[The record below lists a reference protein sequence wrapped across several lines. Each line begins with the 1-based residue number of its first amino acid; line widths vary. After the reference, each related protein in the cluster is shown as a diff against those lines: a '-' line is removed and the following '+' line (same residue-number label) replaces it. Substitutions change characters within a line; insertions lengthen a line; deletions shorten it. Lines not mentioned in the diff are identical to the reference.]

1 MSTVGS
7 KNYNGQDWFW
17 PHDYRHYLR
26 DANPRQRKLVHNG
39 WLKIGVPVK
48 KSGLK
53 ISDRYL
59 EPKKSQEKKA
69 WTIVKKVIAPK
80 ELESVNEEAYYD
92 SDNKIKTSIDNSF
105 KKAGIKVVKFKPMK
119 TSFHRGLWGG
129 FYHIKS
135 ARGTDTIPVY
145 VDKKGFIELGVS
157 AEGFRIGKVGSS
169 QVVKNL
175 KDFKKSDI
183 DESVNE
189 GLNSKG
195 FSIINQSIKTMAI
208 NFRDLQKLVKKQ
220 DDSRIWNEVDNIR
233 YDLNRI
239 EKVLKN
245 KTYNESV
252 NEGMTKYN
260 IRLTKTPGWYG
271 IWDKNGKQK
280 AEGEKK
286 YIIKFLKSLKTRMG
300 NFQIKSLVDLAA
312 DRKGTNIAFDVAE
325 SVNEGFADKLTKKM
339 KKHKGTSV
347 KSKKKVKLK
356 GRGVYQQYESDLPI
370 TTKKGKTV
378 RAVHKKSGK
387 EIVSVDNPS
396 TRKILKKMGFVVK
409 EFKYN
414 LYQKLSDKQKVLVH
428 LISKGN
434 KASDAKKMVNKW
446 YDKVSKMYKN
456 ANISKKAEIISTLS
470 AKNEAIGSGAT
481 PAQIKKN
488 IETALKGAG
497 FKIKKFQ
504 KMSHGHGGI
513 WGGFFTVADGMVLP
527 FHVKKDG
534 KVSYDAGPKDWIIGN
549 IDYVSVLRDELKKVK
564 RKSNYGQSSIV
575 KVKKEGSCGYGIDGK
590 VGKEPAGPHLIK
602 KKKKKGR

>member
-80 ELESVNEEAYYD
+80 ELESVNEE
-92 SDNKIKTSIDNSF
+92 
-105 KKAGIKVVKFKPMK
+105 
-119 TSFHRGLWGG
+119 
-129 FYHIKS
+129 
-135 ARGTDTIPVY
+135 
-145 VDKKGFIELGVS
+145 
-157 AEGFRIGKVGSS
+157 
-169 QVVKNL
+169 
-175 KDFKKSDI
+175 
-183 DESVNE
+183 
-189 GLNSKG
+189 LNS
-195 FSIINQSIKTMAI
+195 SAYSQLSRSIKAIAI
-208 NFRDLQKLVKKQ
+208 NIKDLAKAHKKQ
-220 DDSRIWNEVDNIR
+220 DDGVVRNEIDNLL
-233 YDLNRI
+233 YDVKRMVNI
-239 EKVLKN
+239 IGN
-245 KTYNESV
+245 KKYNESV

-325 SVNEGFADKLTKKM
+325 SINEGFADKLTKKM

-470 AKNEAIGSGAT
+470 AKNE
-481 PAQIKKN
+481 
-488 IETALKGAG
+488 
-497 FKIKKFQ
+497 
-504 KMSHGHGGI
+504 
-513 WGGFFTVADGMVLP
+513 
-527 FHVKKDG
+527 
-534 KVSYDAGPKDWIIGN
+534 
-549 IDYVSVLRDELKKVK
+549 
-564 RKSNYGQSSIV
+564 
-575 KVKKEGSCGYGIDGK
+575 GSCGYGIDGK